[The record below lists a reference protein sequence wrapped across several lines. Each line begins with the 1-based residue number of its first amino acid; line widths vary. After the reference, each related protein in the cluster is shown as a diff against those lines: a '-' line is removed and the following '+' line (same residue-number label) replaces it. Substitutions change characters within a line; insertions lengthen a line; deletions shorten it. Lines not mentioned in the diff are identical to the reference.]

1 MAKKASAT
9 DAQLILKLYELR
21 REAETRKARHW
32 MLVEFSPR
40 TAADFLKVVS
50 ALGTQENNW
59 LRQTWG
65 YWMAASFV
73 LQGALSESLF
83 LQPSVSGEMFVMFGK
98 VYPFLK
104 ELREKLDD
112 PEAFR
117 DVEAVIMRTKW
128 RRDRLKFVM
137 KRIEM
142 WREKKLA
149 VREPSHRGH
158 EKNER
163 D

>member
-21 REAETRKARHW
+21 REAEMRKARHW
-32 MLVEFSPR
+32 MLVEFSSR
-40 TAADFLKVVS
+40 TADDFLKVVS

-59 LRQTWG
+59 LRQAWG
-65 YWMAASFV
+65 YWGMAASFV
-73 LQGALSESLF
+73 LQGALGERLF
-83 LQPSVSGEMFVMFGK
+83 LQPSVSGGMFVMFGK

-112 PEAFR
+112 PEAFG
-117 DVEAVIMRTKW
+117 DVETVIMRTKW
-128 RRDRLKFVM
+128 GRDGLKFIM

-142 WREKKLA
+142 WREKTANKTESGGK
-149 VREPSHRGH
+149 RT
-158 EKNER
+158 
-163 D
+163 